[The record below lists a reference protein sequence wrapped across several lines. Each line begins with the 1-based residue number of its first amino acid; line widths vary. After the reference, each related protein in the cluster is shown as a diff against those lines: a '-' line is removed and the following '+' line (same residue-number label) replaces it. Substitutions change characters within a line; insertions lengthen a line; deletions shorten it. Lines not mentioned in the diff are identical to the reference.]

1 MVAPVTKSDAR
12 DAKKTAVPAHSSGL
26 PKRAAGVRA
35 IILSYKGVVFTGATM
50 SVSIHPGAIAFT
62 WILNGASSIAIDLV
76 SCTKAP
82 FAAVGQGSQ

>member
-1 MVAPVTKSDAR
+1 MTKSEAR

-26 PKRAAGVRA
+26 PKRPAGVRLMISWYNNSGGELEA
-35 IILSYKGVVFTGATM
+35 AVVRGAVK

-82 FAAVGQGSQ
+82 FAAL